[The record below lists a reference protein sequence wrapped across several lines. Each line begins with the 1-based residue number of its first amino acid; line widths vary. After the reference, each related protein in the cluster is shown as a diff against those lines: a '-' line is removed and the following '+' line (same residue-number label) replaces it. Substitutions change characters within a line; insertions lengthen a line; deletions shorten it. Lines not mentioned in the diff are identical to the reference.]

1 MLLFKYFCD
10 FYFLLSILVFN
21 GLRPLDLAADSVR
34 QTKIQGDVHLL
45 ESIPFNYRER
55 HPRLFEYG
63 KYSNVQRTN
72 PSGLP
77 EPGINDDLIVINR
90 AKCNTDDESFY
101 DPQCYTFEGSGD
113 ELITPQYNPPPRP
126 PQWKED
132 PSDINICDDDEECG
146 EFGSGTY
153 FEGIKY

>member
-1 MLLFKYFCD
+1 MLFIKYFYD
-10 FYFLLSILVFN
+10 SNFLLSILVFN

-77 EPGINDDLIVINR
+77 EPGINDDLIGMISH
-90 AKCNTDDESFY
+90 KKS
-101 DPQCYTFEGSGD
+101 
-113 ELITPQYNPPPRP
+113 LITIFGL
-126 PQWKED
+126 KHKIIKKF
-132 PSDINICDDDEECG
+132 DIFHEKNSMGIWILVHIWNQI
-146 EFGSGTY
+146 FN
-153 FEGIKY
+153 FEAKILQK